1 MKYAVITSGG
11 KQYKVTQGQVLE
23 LDKLPVEPG
32 ATYALDKVLLA
43 VDGDTVNI
51 GAPYLENV
59 AVMAK
64 VLEQVKGDKIR
75 VAKFKAKARYRKV
88 SGFRAQLT
96 RVEITSLS
104 AKADKEVKDQKSKV
118 KTTHSASSGS

>member
-11 KQYKVTQGQVLE
+11 KQYKVTEGQVLE
-23 LDKLPVEPG
+23 LDKIKVEPG
-32 ATYALDKVLLA
+32 STYALDKVLLA
-43 VDGDTVNI
+43 VDGDSIQV

-64 VLEQVKGDKIR
+64 VLEQVRGDKIR

-88 SGFRAQLT
+88 QGFRAQLT
-96 RVEITSLS
+96 KVEITSLS
-104 AKADKEVKDQKSKV
+104 GKTEKKSAPKETAKK
-118 KTTHSASSGS
+118 

>member
-1 MKYAVITSGG
+1 MKYAVVTSGG
-11 KQYKVTQGQVLE
+11 KQYKVTEGQVLE
-23 LDKLPVEPG
+23 LDKLEAEPG
-32 ATYALDKVLLA
+32 SNYALEKVLLA

-88 SGFRAQLT
+88 QGFRAQLT
-96 RVEITSLS
+96 KIEITSLS
-104 AKADKEVKDQKSKV
+104 GKAEKKSATKETAKK
-118 KTTHSASSGS
+118 

>member
-1 MKYAVITSGG
+1 MKYAVVTSGG

-23 LDKLPVEPG
+23 IDKVAAEPG
-32 ATYALDKVLLA
+32 STYAFDKVLLS
-43 VDGDTVNI
+43 VDGDATTV
-51 GAPYLENV
+51 GAPYLDNV

-88 SGFRAQLT
+88 TGFRAQLT
-96 RVEITSLS
+96 RVEITDLAGKPEKKS
-104 AKADKEVKDQKSKV
+104 APKSTAK
-118 KTTHSASSGS
+118 